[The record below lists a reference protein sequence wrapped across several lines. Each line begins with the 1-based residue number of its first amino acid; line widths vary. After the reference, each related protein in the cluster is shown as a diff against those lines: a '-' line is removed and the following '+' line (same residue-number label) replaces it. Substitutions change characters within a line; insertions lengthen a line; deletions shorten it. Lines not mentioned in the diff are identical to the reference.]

1 VLQSRHR
8 RAFTLIELL
17 VVIAII
23 AVLISLLLPAVQAA
37 REAARLTQCRDN
49 LKQIGLALHNYHDV
63 NRTFPTADPGGGS
76 DAGSSISM
84 ASTFVAILPFIEQA
98 ANYRLYNFGL
108 ANTDPG
114 NQAVVSQRLPFYLCP
129 TAVMRREIPYP
140 LAGDP
145 CGDFSEAP
153 GTYAVSV
160 GSLPYDQYWSYFG
173 RPRPTLNG
181 AIVYSDST
189 DRITRMRDITDG
201 LTNTVLI
208 GESAWNIAG
217 FATNPS
223 CNNGQSWGYTYWA
236 NPYPASTGFN
246 TSAPFNP
253 NTYILLD
260 PNTFDQTLMRFRS
273 DHPAGGVNFV
283 FCDGGVRF
291 ISQNVDQTVLTAIG
305 SRNGAESV
313 LDFAL

>member
-1 VLQSRHR
+1 MSRRR
-8 RAFTLIELL
+8 RAFTLIELM

-23 AVLISLLLPAVQAA
+23 GILIAILLPAVQAA
-37 REAARLTQCRDN
+37 REAARVTQCRNN
-49 LKQIGLALHNYHDV
+49 LKQIGLAIHNYHDI
-63 NRTFPTADPGGGS
+63 NRTFPNADPGGGS
-76 DAGSSISM
+76 DADSSISM
-84 ASTFVAILPFIEQA
+84 ASAFVAILPYMEQA
-98 ANYRLYNFGL
+98 ANYQHYNFAL
-108 ANTDPG
+108 QNTDPG

-129 TAVMRREIPYP
+129 TAVLRREVPYNV
-140 LAGDP
+140 AGDP
-145 CGDFSEAP
+145 CGDFDEAP

-160 GSLPYDQYWSYFG
+160 GSQPYDQYWSYFG
-173 RPRPTLNG
+173 HPRPTLNG

-189 DRITRMRDITDG
+189 DGITRMRDVTDG

-208 GESAWNIAG
+208 GESAWNISG
-217 FATNPS
+217 FSTSPS
-223 CNNGQSWGYTYWA
+223 CNNGQNWGYTYWA

-283 FCDGGVRF
+283 FCDGSVRF
-291 ISQNVDQTVLTAIG
+291 LMQYVDQTILTAIG

-313 LDFAL
+313 YDF

>member
-208 GESAWNIAG
+208 GLEHLRLSDESLV
-217 FATNPS
+217 
-223 CNNGQSWGYTYWA
+223 Q
-236 NPYPASTGFN
+236 
-246 TSAPFNP
+246 
-253 NTYILLD
+253 
-260 PNTFDQTLMRFRS
+260 
-273 DHPAGGVNFV
+273 
-283 FCDGGVRF
+283 
-291 ISQNVDQTVLTAIG
+291 
-305 SRNGAESV
+305 
-313 LDFAL
+313 